1 MIERKGHHVHAFNDP
16 ILALHYLKEENSK
29 ECSIMI
35 SDIKMPKMTGI
46 ELSKYVKEARPELK
60 FVTMS
65 SMSVRKQEWRQ
76 IVPFTKYMN
85 DFVGKPFSI
94 EEIADMIR
102 KFAQEQTERNDI

>member
-1 MIERKGHHVHAFNDP
+1 
-16 ILALHYLKEENSK
+16 
-29 ECSIMI
+29 
-35 SDIKMPKMTGI
+35 MPKMTGI

-60 FVTMS
+60 FVIMS
-65 SMSVRKQEWRQ
+65 SMSVRKQEWRH

-85 DFVGKPFSI
+85 DFVGRPFSI